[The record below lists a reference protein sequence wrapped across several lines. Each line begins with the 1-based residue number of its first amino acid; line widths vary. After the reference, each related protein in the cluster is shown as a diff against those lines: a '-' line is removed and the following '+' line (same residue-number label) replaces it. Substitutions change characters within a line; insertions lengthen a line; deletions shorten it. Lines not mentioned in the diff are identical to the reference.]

1 MCDFDKNLEIFI
13 FWAKHMEKYA
23 GNVRIKI
30 SCQNLS
36 LWSSFWFLK
45 FGYVLSSSIIVCIS
59 KFSRITKN
67 WVEDAI
73 TFSVN
78 NFEDMKKP
86 LCTNSSLI
94 NSLQNV
100 GCRFLI
106 QLKCKPFLFF
116 DTNFMCDF
124 WKLLI
129 KTDVLVHNFWHMYT
143 RKSNRLPF
151 LESTGYFL

>member
-1 MCDFDKNLEIFI
+1 
-13 FWAKHMEKYA
+13 MEKYA

-36 LWSSFWFLK
+36 LWSSFWSLK
-45 FGYVLSSSIIVCIS
+45 FGYVLSSSIIFCVS

-67 WVEDAI
+67 CVEDAI

-100 GCRFLI
+100 ECRFL
-106 QLKCKPFLFF
+106 
-116 DTNFMCDF
+116 T
-124 WKLLI
+124 
-129 KTDVLVHNFWHMYT
+129 
-143 RKSNRLPF
+143 
-151 LESTGYFL
+151 